1 MLSIISIH
9 FKFTAVLGAM
19 LGSTIPI
26 AIIGTRFAMSIEP
39 FWTPIQFS
47 ACVFNTQSFYSQST
61 AVPIVGMLCGAT
73 ISGMI
78 VALNYILKEFQCV
91 ISSLPIAAL

>member
-1 MLSIISIH
+1 MKLENHDDRSDYLNQ
-9 FKFTAVLGAM
+9 FPTVLVAM

-26 AIIGTRFAMSIEP
+26 AILGSRFAMSVEP

-47 ACVFNTQSFYSQST
+47 TSIVSYAHVTCVPIFV
-61 AVPIVGMLCGAT
+61 VPIVGMLCGAT

-78 VALNYILKEFQCV
+78 LALSYILKEFQ
-91 ISSLPIAAL
+91 